1 MDLEKAIV
9 RTITE
14 ISESKKLNATD
25 ITLGKDTINWK
36 SEVGSLGIV
45 SFRTPTNLIHAD
57 LQKSIQK
64 ISVLIAFADLI
75 TKPENKGMS
84 DNISEAYRRGSRIL
98 YSLKNDTNI
107 VQMSVPSHNT
117 SYGYRKIDIKY
128 TEISDG
134 EYEWSIPDTEEI
146 YQSVYD
152 ELGPDYTSTKDPA
165 EIHRIVSEYTGISQ
179 RVSSGVPVLHAT
191 QSARE
196 YSGMPVSPV
205 AQLDLDYEDIPLPEL
220 SRMPA
225 FTETGSP
232 GLSRMPSGDYE
243 YIQDDIDG

>member
-1 MDLEKAIV
+1 MDLEQAIV

-25 ITLGKDTINWK
+25 ITLGKDTICWK
-36 SEVGSLGIV
+36 SVVGSLGTV
-45 SFRTPTNLIHAD
+45 SFRTPTNLMHTD
-57 LQKSIQK
+57 LPKGIRN

-84 DNISEAYRRGSRIL
+84 DNISEASRRGSSTL

-107 VQMSVPSHNT
+107 VRMSAPSHNT
-117 SYGYRKIDIKY
+117 PYGWRKIDITY
-128 TEISDG
+128 TELSDG
-134 EYEWSIPDTEEI
+134 EYEWSIPDMEEI
-146 YQSVYD
+146 YQSIYD
-152 ELGPDYTSTKDPA
+152 ELGTDYTSTRDPE
-165 EIHRIVSEYTGISQ
+165 EIRRIVSAYTGISQ

-196 YSGMPVSPV
+196 YSGMAISPV
-205 AQLDLDYEDIPLPEL
+205 GSLDPDYEEIPLPEL

-225 FTETGSP
+225 ITETGSP
-232 GLSRMPSGDYE
+232 GLARMPSGDYE